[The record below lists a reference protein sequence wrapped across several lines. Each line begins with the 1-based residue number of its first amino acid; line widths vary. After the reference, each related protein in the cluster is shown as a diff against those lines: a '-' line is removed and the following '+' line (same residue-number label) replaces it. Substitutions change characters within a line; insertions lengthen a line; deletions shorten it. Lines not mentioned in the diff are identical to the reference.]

1 MSAPPRASDA
11 SSARRH
17 RSNGSTS
24 ASFPAWASST
34 AETTSDSVARAVAE
48 RVHVASKLAEHKR
61 NEKLARVRLAIQQAE
76 HETDAMADGGVDAAA
91 LEENEVMSDGTSG
104 RATWLLTC
112 AMVEGASASEVRP
125 LFESLVQFECDL
137 DAVGN
142 RMNHGKGISPLALL
156 CSMLESRMLTPSERR
171 TRDAREMTR
180 DKHHERA
187 LEEADEEGA
196 LYAEKVAAIRKS
208 VGERGDSFAQSSG
221 AIVEFATAMLAAGA
235 SANGMYKI
243 QPETGA
249 IADNRIAPYA
259 GVPGTYGSPL
269 FFCALAIISGAGDDV
284 LSLAARLTSRGASA
298 NAECERPGRH
308 ACCGKFLTP
317 LNVCCAAL
325 ESSIP
330 YEMEYERKCRI
341 AKLAG
346 LIIQGCDDVKL
357 NIDSTFTHRLS
368 VEELADRR
376 IAPVE
381 IHTLMRGPAIFIL
394 ACAIAEG
401 VGTVAVALMDL
412 LLEKLDKITDDYV
425 GARSHHGRKLPLLA
439 MVIDAIDAPCSFN
452 SLGFI
457 ETRTWWESA
466 AVKANVSDMGS
477 VLGSQLSK
485 GEGSW
490 RALSAVDAEDLS
502 ALDEYIPDI
511 NDAAFDGRGAVAR
524 REEFETERKKEM
536 IMTDEE
542 IAAEAERDRK
552 AARIAAAIA
561 QAEKAQQNSVIEEQ
575 QQVSES
581 EPEGDNE
588 ETLAAKGATQYT
600 DEDGNTFVV
609 GFTEYMMKSKSGVF
623 LDHEDPEELKRIRA
637 KARAARLGRFE
648 LLVETAKNVT
658 FSLIDSSEKA
668 IGDVTTALAL
678 AQGEEEEKAVV
689 FNRPTQ
695 ARLDCLDLAKSL
707 LKRGAN
713 PNVRM
718 TLNREFAH
726 TCAETTTTPLC
737 MVSGY
742 IARDMQEAYPLFE
755 MLLETNIDVNA
766 RGLGPYPI
774 AAPPLF
780 TLAMAIYHGVDGAEE
795 AFEKLLKY
803 NVSVDLKALFPDG
816 SKGTTLIQLIHALRA
831 GKSDRQRILRLIKQ
845 VLERGADPNLCC
857 IEVYSEKI
865 PEAYIEAIKIT
876 NHQVPAVT
884 FAMMPERTLLCAR
897 AEENAQ
903 VASIVHRVRQPSMEL
918 VPPHPGE
925 HEDLSDGELSSL
937 DFGKVFEEV
946 TRLKKIKE
954 SGDTDDDASV
964 RSSMFGSV
972 KNFDFGAPFPALPH
986 RSGECQYPPLFWA
999 IEAAAKEGHKEAVE
1013 LVVRLLDAGAMVRR
1027 MMHKNFHSWIEG
1039 NLVAMAIAAAVE
1051 AAAPLPAPEDETN
1064 FERLNVGEVL
1074 LRLNQAANQEQPKT
1088 KETEEDK
1095 FDNTISNA
1103 LEHAAFRR
1111 QSTRVYDQG
1120 EEEPSFYEK
1129 VTKRN
1134 EARILGGVNDD
1145 IDISALRRRTVLDAL
1160 RPERPDDGRVYTV
1173 EEAPEDVNAD
1183 TEAVPTKI
1191 VPKMSMVQG
1200 VIRPKGSRFGP
1211 ASIAARRDIPGLVRT
1226 VVVGHTSFETR
1237 ALEITRKENERRAHE
1252 IRQRFVNPNNTVR
1265 GGQVRSSTWWSSS
1278 VDKNV
1283 YDSDPQ
1289 TDDDLEE
1296 QLQAA
1301 DTKELDWAINEEEEK
1316 RQTELNRMAHGIIPK
1331 GLQNFGVKR
1340 QSATGSDSQVKVT
1353 KSGIETTTMISSRM
1367 NMEVRQNI
1375 SAAVVKE
1382 ETATLLTSGGES
1394 YESRNEGSAYWPSD
1408 DEFPEEFDQTEMD
1421 KLYDDVDKIGAPS
1434 EADREEQM
1442 LIEAEWES
1450 ARPLTREELELR
1462 HASRQKTTLAVAI
1475 KLLEK
1480 CSADNIDAFAR
1491 NPLLESYGVGL
1502 VPYEFTPLFAALY
1515 GAATAKSQEQLA
1527 VGITL
1532 AKICINKGANVD
1544 KIGLHSVLAPEAY
1557 SNARNQL
1564 KAHRMRR
1571 YKELRERYVEQGDKT
1586 ALDETLNDNFVLDP
1600 ERSIGM
1606 RSYPLMWAVTAAI
1619 RAEAREL
1626 GCEDIVKHMLM
1637 EGADPTSISL
1647 QAIDGPRAVDARVH
1661 HGSVL
1666 YLWGTAEDLFKAS
1679 QKRYQ
1684 SVISTRLN
1692 IARMLSEFG
1701 ARSSYRS
1708 QTNFPYIVN
1717 RTEAASAGRWLI
1729 KGKEGFGIV
1738 AAPPESENTIDRLEP
1753 FKNRVVRA
1761 MHDGAGH
1768 KRHVTIESNRER
1780 KVNSI
1785 LADQGTSETF
1795 GTWIWPNKE
1804 ESKADTLPPVDE
1816 TRVLGFKSTA
1826 ELDYVHRRFPGQIEV
1841 FAQRV
1846 AAKSPSAADKRS
1858 SYDTTEAITLA
1869 SEHDVKEEAILA
1881 RKVRAT
1887 QISAIHAAF
1896 SGKASDVP
1904 KDIIDETLLPR
1915 KLLR

>member
-24 ASFPAWASST
+24 ASFPAPASST
-34 AETTSDSVARAVAE
+34 AETTSDSVARAIAE

-171 TRDAREMTR
+171 TRDAREMAR
-180 DKHHERA
+180 DEHHERA
-187 LEEADEEGA
+187 LEEAEVEGA
-196 LYAEKVAAIRKS
+196 LYAENVAAIRKS
-208 VGERGDSFAQSSG
+208 MGERAESFAQSSG
-221 AIVEFATAMLAAGA
+221 AVVEFATALLAAGA
-235 SANGMYKI
+235 SANGMYKM

-249 IADNRIAPYA
+249 IADSRIAPYA

-284 LSLAARLTSRGASA
+284 LALAARLISRGASA

-330 YEMEYERKCRI
+330 YEIEYERKCRI

-381 IHTLMRGPAIFIL
+381 VHTLLRGPAIFIL

-401 VGTVAVALMDL
+401 VGTVAMALMDL
-412 LLEKLDKITDDYV
+412 LLEKLGKITDDYI

-452 SLGFI
+452 SHGFI

-524 REEFETERKKEM
+524 REARETERKKEN
-536 IMTDEE
+536 IKTDEE
-542 IAAEAERDRK
+542 IAAEAERDRN

-600 DEDGNTFVV
+600 DEYGNTFVV
-609 GFTEYMMKSKSGVF
+609 GFTDEMLQSKSGVF
-623 LDHEDPEELKRIRA
+623 LDLEDPEELKRMRA

-658 FSLIDSSEKA
+658 FSLIDSAEKA
-668 IGDVTTALAL
+668 ISDVTTALAL
-678 AQGEEEEKAVV
+678 AQGEGEESAVV

-718 TLNREFAH
+718 KLDREFAH

-755 MLLETNIDVNA
+755 MLLETNVDVNA

-780 TLAMAIYHGVDGAEE
+780 TLAMAIYHGVAGAEE

-803 NVSVDLKALFPDG
+803 NVFVDLNALFPDG

-857 IEVYSEKI
+857 VEVYSEKI

-876 NHQVPAVT
+876 NHQAPAVT

-897 AEENAQ
+897 AEANAQ

-937 DFGKVFEEV
+937 DFGKLFEEV

-954 SGDTDDDASV
+954 SGDAEDDASV

-1013 LVVRLLDAGAMVRR
+1013 LVVCLLDAGAMVRR

-1064 FERLNVGEVL
+1064 FEKLNVGDVL
-1074 LRLNQAANQEQPKT
+1074 LRLNQAAKQEEPKT

-1095 FDNTISNA
+1095 FDNTVSNA
-1103 LEHAAFRR
+1103 LEQHAAMRKQFSRA
-1111 QSTRVYDQG
+1111 YDQG

-1129 VTKRN
+1129 VTKGR

-1145 IDISALRRRTVLDAL
+1145 VDIKVLQRRTVLEAL
-1160 RPERPDDGRVYTV
+1160 RPERPEDGRVYTV
-1173 EEAPEDVNAD
+1173 EEAPEDVIVS
-1183 TEAVPTKI
+1183 TEAMPSTH

-1200 VIRPKGSRFGP
+1200 VLRPEGSRFGP
-1211 ASIAARRDIPGLVRT
+1211 ASVAARRDIPGLVRT
-1226 VVVGHTSFETR
+1226 VVVGHTSFEAR
-1237 ALEITRKENERRAHE
+1237 ALEMTRKENERRAHE
-1252 IRQRFVNPNNTVR
+1252 IRQRFVNPNNTAR
-1265 GGQVRSSTWWSSS
+1265 AGQVSAASS

-1283 YDSDPQ
+1283 YASE
-1289 TDDDLEE
+1289 TDDDFVE

-1316 RQTELNRMAHGIIPK
+1316 AKAEYNRMAFGITPK
-1331 GLQNFGVKR
+1331 GLENFGVKR

-1353 KSGIETTTMISSRM
+1353 KSEIETTTMISSRM

-1375 SAAVVKE
+1375 SVATGKE
-1382 ETATLLTSGGES
+1382 ATATSLTSGGES
-1394 YESRNEGSAYWPSD
+1394 YEPRNAGSAYWPSD
-1408 DEFPEEFDQTEMD
+1408 DEFPEEFDQTEME

-1434 EADREEQM
+1434 EIDREERM

-1475 KLLEK
+1475 TLLEK
-1480 CSADNIDAFAR
+1480 CSTDNIDAFAR

-1515 GAATAKSQEQLA
+1515 GAATAKSQEQLT

-1557 SNARNQL
+1557 SNARKQL

-1571 YKELRERYVEQGDKT
+1571 YKELRERYVEQGDET
-1586 ALDETLNDNFVLDP
+1586 ALDETLDDNFVLEP
-1600 ERSIGM
+1600 EKSIGM

-1619 RAEAREL
+1619 RAESREL
-1626 GCEDIVKHMLM
+1626 GCEAIVKHMLM

-1684 SVISTRLN
+1684 TVISTRLN

-1708 QTNFPYIVN
+1708 QTNFPYVVN

-1738 AAPPESENTIDRLEP
+1738 AAPPESENTDR
-1753 FKNRVVRA
+1753 
-1761 MHDGAGH
+1761 
-1768 KRHVTIESNRER
+1768 S
-1780 KVNSI
+1780 
-1785 LADQGTSETF
+1785 
-1795 GTWIWPNKE
+1795 
-1804 ESKADTLPPVDE
+1804 
-1816 TRVLGFKSTA
+1816 TRTVQ
-1826 ELDYVHRRFPGQIEV
+1826 E
-1841 FAQRV
+1841 
-1846 AAKSPSAADKRS
+1846 
-1858 SYDTTEAITLA
+1858 
-1869 SEHDVKEEAILA
+1869 
-1881 RKVRAT
+1881 
-1887 QISAIHAAF
+1887 
-1896 SGKASDVP
+1896 
-1904 KDIIDETLLPR
+1904 
-1915 KLLR
+1915 